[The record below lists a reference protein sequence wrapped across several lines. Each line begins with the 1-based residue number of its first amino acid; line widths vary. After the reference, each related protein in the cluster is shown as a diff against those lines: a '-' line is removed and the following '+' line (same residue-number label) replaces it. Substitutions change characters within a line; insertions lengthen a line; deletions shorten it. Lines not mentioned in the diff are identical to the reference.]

1 VGVGRVAEVDK
12 VEVDGVEVGNV
23 SVGIFCEATA
33 IGSRGRGGSK
43 TEKRGIHCKVEVE
56 VTGGCSISIGYR
68 WQVDLS
74 HCLI

>member
-12 VEVDGVEVGNV
+12 VEVDGVEVGNL
-23 SVGIFCEATA
+23 SVEATA